1 MFITKKHY
9 ICKEQKIEQMTELLH
24 QDLLV
29 DNKVESVKQRLE
41 TILGNIDF
49 QRGQVYIDDIEKIE
63 HCIMALE
70 NIKVLQDR
78 VFKAAD
84 I

>member
-1 MFITKKHY
+1 
-9 ICKEQKIEQMTELLH
+9 MTELLH

-78 VFKAAD
+78 VFKTYSR
-84 I
+84 IEKSLQHREY

>member
-1 MFITKKHY
+1 
-9 ICKEQKIEQMTELLH
+9 MTELLH

-29 DNKVESVKQRLE
+29 DNTVESVKDRLE

-63 HCIMALE
+63 HCIKALE

-78 VFKAAD
+78 VFKVAD
-84 I
+84 ILEWK